1 MWKTTIITVATA
13 VMTLAGCGDKTSKVF
28 HRPPTSH
35 DNKRLGVARGPFKLV
50 QVRSCRSVRSR
61 LADHVYDQYVVQ
73 LMNSYRYRYRY
84 RHHRRGP
91 MGGRSISRPT
101 LRRSTNREAPG
112 SPSARKSAPRSRPSA
127 PPTDGSTAA
136 KGSGSGPGYF
146 TKTNNQVVGV
156 DEADRVKTDGK
167 YIYTI
172 HGRQVVIVK
181 SWPAKS
187 TRVVA
192 RYEVGKRSTPH
203 QLFIK
208 GDRLVVFS
216 RSTVLMGVRPGLA
229 NRPVTTRFQ
238 RRGRPMPTRIHRQV
252 TKVTV
257 LDIKDRKSPK
267 LVANIDVEGSMLR
280 ARMIGR
286 NVYLVSNFRFSIP
299 KAIRSVLGK
308 YSRYRYGGMTTAAL
322 AQLRSDIR
330 RAVTTMPL
338 SQLMPTIRFEHQ
350 RGVHSTRPLLGCS
363 DLYLPTT
370 GIASN
375 LLTLTR
381 INTHGGPVHATGIM
395 ASGMKVYASK
405 KSLYA
410 AANATNPS
418 NPRQSGTA
426 IHKFDLG
433 SGKGAPTFAASGWVP
448 GTLLNQF
455 SMDEHKNHLRVAVT
469 ERGYVGKVPWHRWNR
484 WRGRSWTTS
493 SAVFVLRQKG
503 EGLCTVGSVRG
514 LAPNER
520 IYAARMMGDKGYLV
534 TFRRTDPLYTLDLSA
549 PTEPTVRGELKIPG
563 FSSYIH
569 PLGKDKLLTVG
580 QNADENGRV
589 KGAHLQIFD
598 VSDLSNPRRTAH
610 YELTTGRGT
619 SRSTAQWD
627 HHAFTYNARKNILA
641 LPLTVYRYHANG
653 GHFNGLVLVRV
664 NSNAGS
670 SNRESVG
677 SGPGRGFHEIGA
689 IDHSDLAQRAACAR
703 SPYQCSRPASSY
715 WNVAINRSLFIDDHL
730 YTLSTQ
736 GLKVNRL
743 GRLGRLNRVAALT
756 LAVPTRSIA
765 RTPHYR

>member
-1 MWKTTIITVATA
+1 MWKTTILTTAATVM
-13 VMTLAGCGDKTSKVF
+13 VLAGCGDKPSSLY
-28 HRPPTSH
+28 HRPVTRHSS
-35 DNKRLGVARGPFKLV
+35 NKLGVARGPFKLV

-73 LMNSYRYRYRY
+73 LMNRYRYRYRY
-84 RHHRRGP
+84 RHHRRPP
-91 MGGRSISRPT
+91 MGRPSRVKRSV
-101 LRRSTNREAPG
+101 NREAP
-112 SPSARKSAPRSRPSA
+112 SQPAPSPRSRPS
-127 PPTDGSTAA
+127 TTAA
-136 KGSGSGPGYF
+136 DGATAGGGASQGSGPGYF

-181 SWPAKS
+181 SWPAKT

-192 RYEVGKRSTPH
+192 RYTVGKRARPH
-203 QLFIK
+203 QLFIN
-208 GDRLVVFS
+208 GDRLIVFS
-216 RSTVLMGVRPGLA
+216 RAYVRVGLA
-229 NRPVTTRFQ
+229 APRTTTRHG
-238 RRGRPMPTRIHRQV
+238 RRAHPRMRYRNRSM

-257 LDIKDRKSPK
+257 LDIKNRSTPK
-267 LVANIDVEGSMLR
+267 LIANIDVEGSMLR

-286 NVYLVSNFRFSIP
+286 SVYLVSNYRFQIP
-299 KAIRSVLGK
+299 QAIRTVLSK
-308 YSRYRYGGMTTAAL
+308 YSRYRYGGMTTVAL
-322 AQLRSDIR
+322 TQLRSDIR
-330 RAVTTMPL
+330 QAVTTMPL
-338 SQLMPTIRFEHQ
+338 KHLMPLIRFEH
-350 RGVHSTRPLLGCS
+350 RPGVHSVRPLLGCS

-370 GIASN
+370 GIQSN

-381 INTHGGPVHATGIM
+381 INTHGGPVHATGVM

-410 AANATNPS
+410 AASATNPT

-433 SGKGAPTFAASGWVP
+433 SSKGAPRFAASGWVP

-455 SMDEHKNHLRVAVT
+455 SMDEHRNHLRVAVT
-469 ERGYVGKVPWHRWNR
+469 ERGYVGRLPWHRWRR

-493 SAVFVLRQKG
+493 SAVFVLKQKG
-503 EGLCTVGSVRG
+503 EALCSVGAVRG

-534 TFRRTDPLYTLDLSA
+534 TFRRTDPLYTLDLSQ
-549 PTEPTVRGELKIPG
+549 PTEPTVKGELKIPG

-580 QNADENGRV
+580 QNADANGRV

-641 LPLTVYRYHANG
+641 LPLTVYGYHAHG
-653 GHFNGLVLVRV
+653 GHFNGLVLVKV
-664 NSNAGS
+664 NPDAGGTDH
-670 SNRESVG
+670 ESVG
-677 SGPGRGFHEIGA
+677 SGPGRGFHEVGA

-703 SPYQCSRPASSY
+703 SPYACQRPVRNY
-715 WNVAINRSLFIDDHL
+715 WNAPINRSIFMDDYV

-736 GLKVNRL
+736 GIKVNQL
-743 GRLGRLNRVAALT
+743 KTLNQLAALT
-756 LAVPTRSIA
+756 LAADTPQIA
-765 RTPHYR
+765 RTRYYR

>member
-1 MWKTTIITVATA
+1 MWKTAFLTAAATMMA
-13 VMTLAGCGDKTSKVF
+13 LAGCGDKTNGVF
-28 HRPPTSH
+28 HRPTTSH
-35 DNKRLGVARGPFKLV
+35 DSRKIGVARGPFKLV
-50 QVRSCRSVRSR
+50 QVRSCKSVRSR
-61 LADHVYDQYVVQ
+61 LADHVYDQYVVG
-73 LMNSYRYRYRY
+73 LMNSYRYRRRYRY
-84 RHHRRGP
+84 HRRSP
-91 MGGRSISRPT
+91 MGGRRMPMP
-101 LRRSTNREAPG
+101 RRSVTREAPQ
-112 SPSARKSAPRSRPSA
+112 PSTTSKSAPRSPSA
-127 PPTDGSTAA
+127 TSPADGTTA
-136 KGSGSGPGYF
+136 GGSGPGYY

-187 TRVVA
+187 TRVVS
-192 RYEVGKRSTPH
+192 RYEVGKRSAPH
-203 QLFIK
+203 QLFIQ

-216 RSTVLMGVRPGLA
+216 RSTLRRDLASRPL
-229 NRPVTTRFQ
+229 THRFGS
-238 RRGRPMPTRIHRQV
+238 RRRPMPRHRTRRV

-257 LDIKDRKSPK
+257 LDIKDRAKPK
-267 LVANIDVEGSMLR
+267 LVANIDVEGTMLR

-286 NVYLVSNFRFSIP
+286 NVYLVSNYRFTIPLSI
-299 KAIRSVLGK
+299 RTVLGK
-308 YSRYRYGGMTTAAL
+308 YNRFRYGGMTTAAL

-330 RAVTTMPL
+330 RAVTTLPL
-338 SQLMPTIRFEHQ
+338 AQLMPLIRFEHQ
-350 RGVHSTRPLLGCS
+350 RGVHTTRPLLGCS
-363 DLYLPTT
+363 DLYLPTL
-370 GIASN
+370 GIGSN

-405 KSLYA
+405 KSLFA
-410 AANATNPS
+410 AATATNPR

-433 SGKGAPTFAASGWVP
+433 SGKRAPSFAASGWVP

-455 SMDEHKNHLRVAVT
+455 SMDEHKGHLRVAVT
-469 ERGYVGKVPWHRWNR
+469 ERGYAGKLPWHRWSR

-534 TFRRTDPLYTLDLSA
+534 TFRRTDPLYTLDLST
-549 PTEPTVRGELKIPG
+549 PTEPRVRGELKIPG

-580 QNADENGRV
+580 QNADESGRV

-598 VSDLSNPRRTAH
+598 VSDLSKPRRTAH

-619 SRSTAQWD
+619 SRSTAQFD

-653 GHFNGLVLVRV
+653 GHFNGLVLVKV
-664 NSNAGS
+664 NPNAGRS
-670 SNRESVG
+670 SHESVG

-703 SPYQCSRPASSY
+703 SPHQCNRPRSGY
-715 WNVAINRSLFIDDHL
+715 WNVAINRSLFIDEHL
-730 YTLSTQ
+730 YTLSNQ

-743 GRLGRLNRVAALT
+743 GRLNQVAALT
-756 LAVPTRSIA
+756 LAVPTRA
-765 RTPHYR
+765 MVRPQHYR

>member
-1 MWKTTIITVATA
+1 MWKTTTLMTAATLM
-13 VMTLAGCGDKTSKVF
+13 VLAGCGDKTSGLF
-28 HRPPTSH
+28 HRPATPH
-35 DNKRLGVARGPFKLV
+35 DSKKLGVARGPFKLV

-73 LMNSYRYRYRY
+73 LMNSYRYRYNY
-84 RHHRRGP
+84 RHHRRPP
-91 MGGRSISRPT
+91 MSGRPMPK
-101 LRRSTNREAPG
+101 RSVSREAP
-112 SPSARKSAPRSRPSA
+112 SQSAPSTRSRTPSSDGA
-127 PPTDGSTAA
+127 VAGSTA
-136 KGSGSGPGYF
+136 GPGYY

-167 YIYTI
+167 HIYTI

-181 SWPAKS
+181 SWPAKA

-192 RYEVGKRSTPH
+192 RYTVGKRSTPH
-203 QLFIK
+203 QLFIN
-208 GDRLVVFS
+208 GDRLIVFS
-216 RSTVLMGVRPGLA
+216 KSYVRLGLA
-229 NRPVTTRFQ
+229 SRPTHPVHSRRYRPYPRYRNRY
-238 RRGRPMPTRIHRQV
+238 M

-257 LDIKDRKSPK
+257 LDITDRSKPK

-286 NVYLVSNFRFSIP
+286 NVYLVSNFRFGVP
-299 KAIRSVLGK
+299 QAIRTVLSK
-308 YSRYRYGGMTTAAL
+308 YNRYRYGGMTTAAL

-330 RAVTTMPL
+330 QAVTTLPL
-338 SQLMPTIRFEHQ
+338 AQLMPLIRFEH
-350 RGVHSTRPLLGCS
+350 RPGVHTVRPLLGCS

-370 GIASN
+370 GIQSN

-405 KSLYA
+405 KSLYTA
-410 AANATNPS
+410 ASATNPR

-433 SGKGAPTFAASGWVP
+433 SGKGAPRFAASGWVP
-448 GTLLNQF
+448 GNLLNQF
-455 SMDEHKNHLRVAVT
+455 SMDEHRDHLRVAVT
-469 ERGYVGKVPWHRWNR
+469 ERGYVGKLPWRRWSR

-493 SAVFVLRQKG
+493 SALFVLKQKG
-503 EGLCTVGSVRG
+503 EALCTVGAVRG

-534 TFRRTDPLYTLDLSA
+534 TFRRTDPLYTLDLSV
-549 PTEPTVRGELKIPG
+549 PTEPTVKGELKIPG

-569 PLGKDKLLTVG
+569 PLGTNKLLTVG
-580 QNADENGRV
+580 QNADESGRV

-619 SRSTAQWD
+619 SRSSAQWD

-641 LPLTVYRYHANG
+641 LPLTVYRYHAHG
-653 GHFNGLVLVRV
+653 GHFNGLVLVKV
-664 NSNAGS
+664 NPDAGS
-670 SNRESVG
+670 ANHESSG

-703 SPYQCSRPASSY
+703 SPQYCSRPAHSF
-715 WNVAINRSLFIDDHL
+715 WNAPINRSLFIDDNL

-736 GLKVNRL
+736 GLKVNQLRKL
-743 GRLGRLNRVAALT
+743 RQIAAIT
-756 LAVPTRSIA
+756 LATPTPQIV
-765 RTPHYR
+765 RTRHYR